1 MDRYIVKNGKK
12 LRYGYTTG
20 SCAAAA
26 SKASATMLLSGV
38 LLNST
43 DITLPGGEQLTMEI
57 NDPVISGDYSS
68 CSVIKDGGDDPD
80 ATTGMKIYSGVTL
93 IRDSNEI
100 SVEGGTGIGR
110 VTRSGLPCPPG
121 LAAINPVPMKMIRGA
136 LKEAAERFRYKGGFK
151 VLIYAPEGVRIA
163 EKTFNPRL
171 GIVGGIS
178 ILGTTGIV
186 EPMSEAAIIDTIKL
200 EINSKVGEEV
210 LLISPGN
217 YGLDFS
223 RENLGLNIDRAVKC
237 SNFIGEAL
245 DHALYCG
252 FEKIM
257 LIGHIG
263 KLAKIAAGIMNTHSK
278 AADGRKEICVAHAAL
293 CGADVKVLRSLMDA
307 ATMDEMHMV
316 LAENHLDRQVYKNIS
331 EQIAFQLDHRL
342 QGKAQIEF
350 LVFSKEYG
358 ILMKSQ
364 YAELFINEIKEYR
377 Q

>member
-80 ATTGMKIYSGVTL
+80 ATTGMKIYSRVTL
-93 IRDSNEI
+93 VRNTHEI

-316 LAENHLDRQVYKNIS
+316 LAENHLDKQVYKNIS

-350 LVFSKEYG
+350 LIFSKEYG
-358 ILMKSQ
+358 VLMKSQ